1 MSFKCLFFS
10 LLLSY
15 NLSAQINEV
24 DSTLIK
30 NPRQAFLFSLVPGG
44 GQFYNQKYIK
54 GSLVMGLETLA
65 LYSWLENS
73 KIYKNYD
80 SEEYSFRQDRYLE
93 KQNNIQKSKKSIL
106 TNEDKDWIKS
116 TKILLNLS
124 ETQFYKINS
133 LFKGYRLKNSS
144 KKFEKN
150 IFEKPKSK
158 KERNQ
163 LFKKIC
169 EKLSA

>member
-1 MSFKCLFFS
+1 MSSKCLFFS

-54 GSLVMGLETLA
+54 GSLVMALETLA

-80 SEEYSFRQDRYLE
+80 SEEYSLRQNRYLE
-93 KQNNIQKSKKSIL
+93 KRNKYAWWVIFLYFYSMIDAMVDAHLSPFDDIMSTSIEDEGGEE
-106 TNEDKDWIKS
+106 NEK
-116 TKILLNLS
+116 
-124 ETQFYKINS
+124 
-133 LFKGYRLKNSS
+133 
-144 KKFEKN
+144 
-150 IFEKPKSK
+150 
-158 KERNQ
+158 
-163 LFKKIC
+163 
-169 EKLSA
+169 

>member
-15 NLSAQINEV
+15 NLSAQINEI

-44 GQFYNQKYIK
+44 GQFYNQKYVK

-65 LYSWLENS
+65 FYSWLENS

-80 SEEYSFRQDRYLE
+80 SEEYSLRQNRYLE
-93 KQNNIQKSKKSIL
+93 KRNKYAWWVIFLYFYSMIDAMVDAHLSPFDDIMSTSI
-106 TNEDKDWIKS
+106 EDKR
-116 TKILLNLS
+116 
-124 ETQFYKINS
+124 
-133 LFKGYRLKNSS
+133 G
-144 KKFEKN
+144 EKN
-150 IFEKPKSK
+150 EK
-158 KERNQ
+158 
-163 LFKKIC
+163 
-169 EKLSA
+169 

>member
-1 MSFKCLFFS
+1 MSFKWLFFS
-10 LLLSY
+10 FLLSY
-15 NLSAQINEV
+15 NLSAQINEI

-80 SEEYSFRQDRYLE
+80 SEEYSLRKNRYLE
-93 KQNNIQKSKKSIL
+93 KRNKYAWWVIFLYFYSMIDAMVDAHLIPFDDIMSTSI
-106 TNEDKDWIKS
+106 EDKEGED
-116 TKILLNLS
+116 N
-124 ETQFYKINS
+124 
-133 LFKGYRLKNSS
+133 
-144 KKFEKN
+144 EK
-150 IFEKPKSK
+150 
-158 KERNQ
+158 
-163 LFKKIC
+163 
-169 EKLSA
+169 

>member
-1 MSFKCLFFS
+1 MSSKCLFFS

-15 NLSAQINEV
+15 NVSAQINEV

-80 SEEYSFRQDRYLE
+80 SEEYSLRKNRYLE
-93 KQNNIQKSKKSIL
+93 KRNKYAWWVIFLYFYSMIDAMVDAHLSPFDDIMSTSIEDEGGEE
-106 TNEDKDWIKS
+106 NEK
-116 TKILLNLS
+116 
-124 ETQFYKINS
+124 
-133 LFKGYRLKNSS
+133 
-144 KKFEKN
+144 
-150 IFEKPKSK
+150 
-158 KERNQ
+158 
-163 LFKKIC
+163 
-169 EKLSA
+169 